1 MSAQFLFGLAISE
14 LWSKRGKPYCTAAV
28 RTVTKRKTRR
38 IYAVREHVNH
48 RALRVYKAPQVAEYG
63 SLREVTLAVGKNGSV
78 DGAPGGAGASN
89 KTSV

>member
-1 MSAQFLFGLAISE
+1 M
-14 LWSKRGKPYCTAAV
+14 
-28 RTVTKRKTRR
+28 
-38 IYAVREHVNH
+38 REHVNH